1 MQLPVRMIG
10 FMNGLVYCGISTCS
24 CHVRMTGLM
33 HAVMTV
39 KSDSPSIQWPR
50 FANPGIVIKMTT
62 KTTFDHHAAA
72 LETSDCIK
80 RQQFSSLAPHL
91 DQIKGNKLLLKWRQ
105 GKRTLFIDTTYGRKK
120 RGTTD
125 YIKTEHTS
133 FSPLAPY
140 RREKSSEQL
149 CGIKHR
155 REFSSMVLHLA
166 QIKGNNS
173 YVDAD
178 LHGMCFSMDR
188 EMRKWMA
195 DWRTASHDTYLPGTD
210 LRWKLCAARLACGSC
225 GVHVYVGVYDLDE
238 AGEVQCKQCP
248 ACGDLGWSIITA
260 LKMVSVLVQVT
271 VHSSIIIN
279 RNINHHQQKR
289 QSSSTKTSLL

>member
-50 FANPGIVIKMTT
+50 FANPGIVVKMTT
-62 KTTFDHHAAA
+62 NTTFDHHAAA

-120 RGTTD
+120 G
-125 YIKTEHTS
+125 
-133 FSPLAPY
+133 
-140 RREKSSEQL
+140 EQL
-149 CGIKHR
+149 ITLKQNTRASRHWLRTGGKNHRNNFVALNTEESSLQWYYIWHKSRGIT
-155 REFSSMVLHLA
+155 VLLM
-166 QIKGNNS
+166 QIS
-173 YVDAD
+173 TECA
-178 LHGMCFSMDR
+178 SAWT
-188 EMRKWMA
+188 EKWENEWQTEGLQAM
-195 DWRTASHDTYLPGTD
+195 TPTFLE
-210 LRWKLCAARLACGSC
+210 LICAGSCARLVSL
-225 GVHVYVGVYDLDE
+225 V
-238 AGEVQCKQCP
+238 
-248 ACGDLGWSIITA
+248 A
-260 LKMVSVLVQVT
+260 LVASMFMSVSTILTRQVKSNVNSVLLAV
-271 VHSSIIIN
+271 IWGGA
-279 RNINHHQQKR
+279 
-289 QSSSTKTSLL
+289 